1 MLDILTELEDRLQSV
16 YQRRRQLQQ
25 EQKEHSRKAS
35 DIQESLIKLDGE
47 EKLLKELHAVIKLK
61 GK

>member
-1 MLDILTELEDRLQSV
+1 MEILTELESRLQDV
-16 YQRRRQLQQ
+16 NKRRKQLQQ

-35 DIQESLIKLDGE
+35 DIRESLIKLDGE
-47 EKLLKELHAVIKLK
+47 EKLLKELHAVIKMK